1 VSVVGPKPK
10 RTWGRRPWEWLPTP
24 YAGRI
29 MVPSK
34 ADKNPPMKTFTPITL
49 MIVPGPGRLYQLV
62 RVELNTPVAR
72 GFATKEQARA
82 WCAPHGGRG
91 GRTPW
96 SERTMNDEKGHATVM
111 FSREELILLEVCLLL
126 ALNKGELDEDTT
138 KDAQHL
144 LQEIKVI
151 LGSDSAS
158 VADRIREKLRVALR
172 D

>member
-1 VSVVGPKPK
+1 
-10 RTWGRRPWEWLPTP
+10 
-24 YAGRI
+24 
-29 MVPSK
+29 
-34 ADKNPPMKTFTPITL
+34 
-49 MIVPGPGRLYQLV
+49 
-62 RVELNTPVAR
+62 
-72 GFATKEQARA
+72 
-82 WCAPHGGRG
+82 
-91 GRTPW
+91 
-96 SERTMNDEKGHATVM
+96 MNDEKGHATVM